1 MKQKFD
7 VQGMTCAACSAN
19 VEKSVRKV
27 AGVSEVQVNLLAKS
41 MVVEFDAPANAEVIK
56 QAVASAGYSASV
68 EGEAPQKN
76 NEPQNEIKAM
86 RNRFLVSLVFMVP
99 LFYIC
104 MGHMWG
110 FPLPSFFKGHEN
122 MMTFAFTQFL
132 LALPVLIVNKKYFV
146 NGFKSLINRTPNMDS
161 LVAVGSSAAVVYG
174 IIAIYK
180 IGYGMGHGDMQM
192 AHSYAMDLYFET
204 SAMILTLINLGKFLE
219 ERSKG
224 KTSEAIS
231 KLMDLAPKTATV
243 EINGELK
250 EIPTKDLKVGDIILI
265 KPGARIPV
273 DGVVIEGSSYVD
285 ESAVTGES
293 IPVEKSEGSSV
304 TGATVNGVGSFKMR
318 AEKVGEDTA
327 LAGIIRLVEEASAS
341 KAPISKLADKV
352 SGVFVPAVIAIAV
365 AATIIW
371 ALAGKNADFAI
382 SIGIAILVV
391 SCPCA
396 LGLATPTAI
405 MVGTGKGAE
414 NGILIRSAEA
424 LETAHKIDTI
434 VLDKTGTVTQG
445 RPSVTDI
452 ITDRSDLLQ
461 IAAAM
466 ELSSE
471 HPLAEAVVR
480 EAQKQKINIP
490 KSSDFSSVTGRGVC
504 AVINGKKY
512 YGGNAEFMQG
522 RDMALYEQKAA
533 ELQKDAK
540 TVLYFSDETQVIG
553 IIAVSD
559 EIKPTSAKAIAQLK
573 SMGIDVVLLTGDN
586 ENSARAVASKVGIP
600 KVIAKVLPEDKERHI
615 RALQQQGRKVGMV
628 GDGIND
634 APALARADVGIAI
647 GAGTDVAI
655 ESADIVL
662 QRSDLMDAAAA
673 VQLSRATLR
682 NIKQNLFWAL
692 IYNSVLI
699 PVAAGVLYPALGIK
713 LNPMIGAAAMS
724 LSSVC
729 VVSNALRLKLFKPK
743 WNTDIKDS
751 GTEVSVETSEEQ
763 QAKCVL
769 NVEGMMCAHCEGRVV
784 NALSQIGV
792 QAKADH
798 ASGEVT
804 VLSGEA
810 SEDDMRSAI
819 EKAGYKVK

>member
-27 AGVSEVQVNLLAKS
+27 AGVDSVQVNLLAKS
-41 MVVEFDAPANAEVIK
+41 MVVEFDAPASIDVIE

-68 EGEAPQKN
+68 EGQTPEKKA
-76 NEPQNEIKAM
+76 EPQSEIKAM
-86 RNRFLVSLVFMVP
+86 RNRFLISLVFMVP

-110 FPLPSFFKGHEN
+110 FPLPSFFTGHEN

-132 LALPVLIVNKKYFV
+132 LTLPVLIVNKKYFV
-146 NGFKSLINRTPNMDS
+146 NGFKSLFNRTPNMDS
-161 LVAVGSSAAVVYG
+161 LIAVGSSAAVVYG

-180 IGYGMGHGDMQM
+180 IGYGMGHGDMEM

-231 KLMDLAPKTATV
+231 KLMDLAPKTAIV

-250 EIPTKDLKVGDIILI
+250 ETATKDLKVGDVILI
-265 KPGARIPV
+265 KPGASIPV

-293 IPVEKSEGSSV
+293 IPVEKTTGSNV
-304 TGATVNGVGSFKMR
+304 TGATVNGAGSFKMR

-352 SGVFVPAVIAIAV
+352 SGIFVPAVITFAV

-371 ALAGKNADFAI
+371 ALTGKSADFAI

-452 ITDRSDLLQ
+452 ITDRSDLLE

-480 EAQKQKINIP
+480 EARKRGVKIP
-490 KSSDFSSVTGRGVC
+490 DSSGFVSTTGRGVS
-504 AVINGKKY
+504 AVVKGQRY

-522 RDMALYEQKAA
+522 RDMADYAEKASA
-533 ELQKDAK
+533 LQNDAK
-540 TVLYFSDETQVIG
+540 TVLYFSDEKHVIG
-553 IIAVSD
+553 IIAASD
-559 EIKPTSAKAIAQLK
+559 EIKPTSAKAIAEFK

-634 APALARADVGIAI
+634 APALVRADVGIAI

-692 IYNSVLI
+692 IYNSILI

-743 WNTDIKDS
+743 WHTETEAS
-751 GTEVSVETSEEQ
+751 VTEVSVETSEEE
-763 QAKCVL
+763 QAACVL

-784 NALSQIGV
+784 KALSEIGV
-792 QAKADH
+792 DAKADH
-798 ASGEVT
+798 TSGKVR

-810 SEDDMRSAI
+810 SEEDMRSAI
-819 EKAGYKVK
+819 EKAGYTVK

>member
-68 EGEAPQKN
+68 EGETPQKN

-504 AVINGKKY
+504 AVIDGKKY

-662 QRSDLMDAAAA
+662 QRSDLMGAAAA

>member
-1 MKQKFD
+1 M
-7 VQGMTCAACSAN
+7 
-19 VEKSVRKV
+19 
-27 AGVSEVQVNLLAKS
+27 
-41 MVVEFDAPANAEVIK
+41 
-56 QAVASAGYSASV
+56 
-68 EGEAPQKN
+68 
-76 NEPQNEIKAM
+76 
-86 RNRFLVSLVFMVP
+86 
-99 LFYIC
+99 
-104 MGHMWG
+104 
-110 FPLPSFFKGHEN
+110 
-122 MMTFAFTQFL
+122 
-132 LALPVLIVNKKYFV
+132 
-146 NGFKSLINRTPNMDS
+146 NG
-161 LVAVGSSAAVVYG
+161 A
-174 IIAIYK
+174 
-180 IGYGMGHGDMQM
+180 
-192 AHSYAMDLYFET
+192 
-204 SAMILTLINLGKFLE
+204 
-219 ERSKG
+219 
-224 KTSEAIS
+224 
-231 KLMDLAPKTATV
+231 
-243 EINGELK
+243 
-250 EIPTKDLKVGDIILI
+250 
-265 KPGARIPV
+265 
-273 DGVVIEGSSYVD
+273 
-285 ESAVTGES
+285 
-293 IPVEKSEGSSV
+293 
-304 TGATVNGVGSFKMR
+304 GSFKMR

-352 SGVFVPAVIAIAV
+352 SGIFVPAVITIAV

-371 ALAGKNADFAI
+371 ALTGKSADFAI

-434 VLDKTGTVTQG
+434 VLDKTGTVTRG

-452 ITDRSDLLQ
+452 ITDRSDLLE

-480 EAQKQKINIP
+480 EARKRGVKIP
-490 KSSDFSSVTGRGVC
+490 DSSGFVSTTGRGVS
-504 AVINGKKY
+504 AVVKGQRY

-522 RDMALYEQKAA
+522 RDMADYAEKASA
-533 ELQKDAK
+533 LQDDAK
-540 TVLYFSDETQVIG
+540 TVLYFSDEKHVIG
-553 IIAVSD
+553 IIAASD
-559 EIKPTSAKAIAQLK
+559 EIKPTSAKAIAEFK

-634 APALARADVGIAI
+634 APALVRADVGIAI

-692 IYNSVLI
+692 IYNSILI

-743 WNTDIKDS
+743 WHTETETS
-751 GTEVSVETSEEQ
+751 VTEVSVETSEEE
-763 QAKCVL
+763 QAACVL

-784 NALSQIGV
+784 KALSEIGV
-792 QAKADH
+792 DAKADH
-798 ASGEVT
+798 TSGKVR

-810 SEDDMRSAI
+810 SEEDMRSAI
-819 EKAGYKVK
+819 EKAGYTVK